1 MGIHS
6 DWLRHLKQWRKT
18 EPNSEYLNSTGK
30 SNSRRNRRSNR
41 SSNKFLRLIRSL
53 QPSTLYNINA
63 WRSLSIYPDIF
74 WTRYDESNNNSKKHS
89 NRKHNRYNK
98 RLYAIAT
105 CGSLLCP
112 NVALAQGVGGV
123 SATANPI
130 ANSSGS
136 VTNQAIQVLQGPYI
150 TNTYGGGV
158 SCQGATFNATPY
170 IQYADSR
177 KHPWEDY
184 YLEPQYNMTDFT
196 GKITETTTTVRNYPW
211 ESWYNTTVR
220 SDPNDPL
227 YDVDGDGQPDRWWED
242 GVPMEITVEVD
253 GPDGIPDN
261 PGQQIWQK
269 PVRTD
274 MKANQN
280 FNLGLSATLSIP
292 LNRKMVRQ
300 CHEAAQAQNDMQ
312 VQLVANKRLDFE
324 LARLKNC
331 GEMKQNGIMF
341 HPKSPYASICA
352 DVIVTQ
358 ARPGSLPDHT
368 HQLGSQPQGQ
378 TDTTKETTSDDS
390 TPSSESELLDSDLSA
405 VPSVQKQTTPFP
417 FFRGLSL
424 PWQKPS
430 SQEALSPSKAS
441 PLGVWQ
447 VGQSWSQQPQS
458 SQSSSQSED

>member
-6 DWLRHLKQWRKT
+6 DWLRHLQQRGKT
-18 EPNSEYLNSTGK
+18 ESNSEHLNGDNQ
-30 SNSRRNRRSNR
+30 SNSRWNRRSNR

-53 QPSTLYNINA
+53 QPKRIYNINA
-63 WRSLSIYPDIF
+63 WRSISIYPELF
-74 WTRYDESNNNSKKHS
+74 WARPDKSNNNSKNNYS
-89 NRKHNRYNK
+89 RKRHRHNKYIYPVST
-98 RLYAIAT
+98 LVL
-105 CGSLLCP
+105 SLLSP
-112 NVALAQGVGGV
+112 TISLAQGVGGV

-158 SCQGATFNATPY
+158 QCQGSTFNATPY
-170 IQYADSR
+170 IQFSDSR
-177 KHPWEDY
+177 KDPWEDFY
-184 YLEPQYNMTDFT
+184 MEPQYDMTDFT
-196 GKITETTTTVRNYPW
+196 GKVTETLTTVKNYPW
-211 ESWYNTTVR
+211 EPWYNTTVR

-242 GVPMEITVEVD
+242 GVPMEITVDVD
-253 GPDGIPDN
+253 GPDGLPDN
-261 PGQQIWQK
+261 PGEVVWMK

-274 MKANQN
+274 MRANQN

-292 LNRKMVRQ
+292 LNRKLQKQ
-300 CHEAAQAQNDMQ
+300 CIQAAQAQIDMST
-312 VQLVANKRLDFE
+312 QLVANKRLDFE

-331 GEMKQNGIMF
+331 GDLKQNGIMF

-368 HQLGSQPQGQ
+368 HQLGNN
-378 TDTTKETTSDDS
+378 TTQESTSS
-390 TPSSESELLDSDLSA
+390 TSEPSSESELQNSDLSA
-405 VPSVQKQTTPFP
+405 LPDVQKQKVPFP

-430 SQEALSPSKAS
+430 SQEALSPSEVN

-447 VGQSWSQQPQS
+447 VGQSSSQPQQS
-458 SQSSSQSED
+458 SQSSIQSED

>member
-6 DWLRHLKQWRKT
+6 DWLRNLQQRRET
-18 EPNSEYLNSTGK
+18 EPNSEHFNSDNQ
-30 SNSRRNRRSNR
+30 SVSRRNRRGNR

-53 QPSTLYNINA
+53 ECKSIYNINA
-63 WRSLSIYPDIF
+63 WKRISIYPELF
-74 WTRYDESNNNSKKHS
+74 WARPDKSNNNSKNNHS
-89 NRKHNRYNK
+89 RKRNRYNK
-98 RLYAIAT
+98 HIYAIAT
-105 CGSLLCP
+105 CSSLLYP

-158 SCQGATFNATPY
+158 QCQGSTFNATPY
-170 IQYADSR
+170 IQFADSR
-177 KHPWEDY
+177 KDPWEDF
-184 YLEPQYNMTDFT
+184 YLEPQYDMRDLT
-196 GKITETTTTVRNYPW
+196 GKVTETLTTVKNYPW
-211 ESWYNTTVR
+211 EPWYNTVRR

-227 YDVDGDGQPDRWWED
+227 YDVNGDGVADRWWED
-242 GVPMEITVEVD
+242 GVPMEITVDVD
-253 GPDGIPDN
+253 GPDGLPDN
-261 PGQQIWQK
+261 PGQQVWQK

-292 LNRKMVRQ
+292 LNRKLQRQ
-300 CHEAAQAQNDMQ
+300 CHEAAQAQIDMST
-312 VQLVANKRLDFE
+312 QLVANKRLDFE

-331 GEMKQNGIMF
+331 GDLKQKGIMF
-341 HPKSPYASICA
+341 HPRSPYASICA

-368 HQLGSQPQGQ
+368 HQLGTPSQ
-378 TDTTKETTSDDS
+378 EVTSDDS
-390 TPSSESELLDSDLSA
+390 VPSSESESPDSDLSA
-405 VPSVQKQTTPFP
+405 ALDVEQRRGLDQIFQ
-417 FFRGLSL
+417 GLSL
-424 PWQKPS
+424 PWQKSS
-430 SQEALSPSKAS
+430 SQEALSPSEVN

-447 VGQSWSQQPQS
+447 VGQSSSQQQQS